1 MLQGDQIRRYARHVL
16 LPDVGG
22 VGQARL
28 LASTVAIDPRDPAE
42 RIAFDYCAAAGVG
55 TIALLVEDPAL
66 IARAAALNPDVR
78 VIVSAAGPRLPAI
91 EGDDDPWV
99 KAGAATTMLLHRIA
113 TTP

>member
-1 MLQGDQIRRYARHVL
+1 MLRDDQIRRYARHVL

-28 LASTVAIDPRDPAE
+28 LAGAVAIDPRDPAE

-55 TIALLVEDPAL
+55 TIALVVEDPAM

-78 VIVSAAGPRLPAI
+78 VIVGDGPRLPPV
-91 EGDDDPWV
+91 DDADPWV
-99 KAGAATTMLLHRIA
+99 RAGAAATMLLHRIA

>member
-42 RIAFDYCAAAGVG
+42 RIAFDYCAASGVG
-55 TIALLVEDPAL
+55 TIALLVDDPAL

-78 VIVSAAGPRLPAI
+78 VIVSAEGPRLPHVD
-91 EGDDDPWV
+91 ETDSWV
-99 KAGAATTMLLHRIA
+99 QAGAAATMLLHRIA